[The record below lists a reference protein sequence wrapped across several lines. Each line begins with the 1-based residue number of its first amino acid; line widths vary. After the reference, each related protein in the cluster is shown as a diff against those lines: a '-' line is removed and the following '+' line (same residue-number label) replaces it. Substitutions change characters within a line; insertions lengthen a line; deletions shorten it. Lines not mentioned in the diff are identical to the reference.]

1 MTHEINGYGPVVLIV
16 NPASTRARKGL
27 AGEAERVLSDRG
39 LVEVMMTRARGD
51 GVDLAR
57 RAAQQGA
64 AVVVTVGGDGTVNEV
79 AAGLA
84 GSSVALAPLP
94 AGSTNV
100 FTRGLGW
107 PARGTAAL
115 AAVSWQL
122 AHGAPTR
129 EIVLGRIQAGD
140 IDRPFSMNAGAGVDA
155 EAVNIVENNPWLKH
169 RLRHLGFALAIAA
182 AERRLARGQGLDV
195 RVDGAAPFHV
205 GAAVAACGAPF
216 AYLGPR
222 AMDLVPGAT
231 HDGGLAWLA
240 IERVRAVTVVRA
252 VAGAVRSG
260 RHVTHAGILHG
271 TGAREIVL
279 TSDYPFAVQVD
290 GEALGRHR
298 EAILSTG
305 PRIRVLSPR
314 TPEGVAPSG

>member
-1 MTHEINGYGPVVLIV
+1 MNEINGYRPVVLIV

-27 AGEAERVLSDRG
+27 AAEAERVLSGLG
-39 LVEVMMTRARGD
+39 LVEVMMSGARGD
-51 GVDLAR
+51 GVSLAR
-57 RAAQQGA
+57 RAADQGA
-64 AVVVTVGGDGTVNEV
+64 EVVVTVGGDGTVNEV

-84 GSSVALAPLP
+84 GTSVALAPLP

-100 FTRGLGW
+100 FTRGVGW
-107 PARGTAAL
+107 PARGKAAL
-115 AAVSWQL
+115 AAMSWQL

-129 EIVLGRIQAGD
+129 EIVLGRIRAGD

-169 RLRHLGFALAIAA
+169 RLRHFGFAMAIAA
-182 AERRLARGQGLDV
+182 AERRLARGQGLDISI
-195 RVDGAAPFHV
+195 DGNPPFHA
-205 GAAVAACGAPF
+205 GAAVAACGTPF

-240 IERVRAVTVVRA
+240 IDRVRAVTVVRA

-260 RHVTHAGILHG
+260 RHVTNAGILHG
-271 TGAREIVL
+271 TGAREIAL
-279 TSDYPFAVQVD
+279 TSEFPFAVQVD

-298 EAILSTG
+298 DVILSTG
-305 PRIRVLSPR
+305 PTIRVLSPR
-314 TPEGVAPSG
+314 VPAQDARTT